1 MVWKYFYA
9 GRKKWH
15 PLAACNINVIPD
27 GLIVDDTVM
36 LWGLQLCK
44 IKCDVKM
51 MTGLLKYLVSEA
63 VVLFCYKVL
72 YRRSEHEMKSR
83 IAMVEASFNKSKT
96 LFTRKL
102 DLNLRKKPVKCCVW
116 SVALCGAE
124 TGTLR
129 TVDQKYQ
136 ESFKVWCWRRL
147 VKNKRTSYLGTYCK
161 MK

>member
-1 MVWKYFYA
+1 
-9 GRKKWH
+9 
-15 PLAACNINVIPD
+15 
-27 GLIVDDTVM
+27 
-36 LWGLQLCK
+36 
-44 IKCDVKM
+44 M

-136 ESFKVWCWRRL
+136 ESFKV
-147 VKNKRTSYLGTYCK
+147 
-161 MK
+161 